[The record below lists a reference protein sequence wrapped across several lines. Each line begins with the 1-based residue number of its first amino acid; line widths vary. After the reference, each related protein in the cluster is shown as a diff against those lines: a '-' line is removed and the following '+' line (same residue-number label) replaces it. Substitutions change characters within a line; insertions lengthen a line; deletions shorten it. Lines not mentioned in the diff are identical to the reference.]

1 MADIQQRT
9 GVTTISSGRDLDS
22 VVLGLAEPAMLIG
35 SKHRVLIAN
44 DRANALFGWE
54 DTGLAGQSVKVLMPE
69 SMHTSHSDR
78 AEGYFN
84 RRAIRPMGD
93 STRIEAVRRTGERIQ
108 LDISLTPIE
117 LQGELVMLV
126 TVRDVQAAAS
136 RISTPLNEPTA
147 LSELARLVS
156 GPTEA
161 AEVYRRMACQIRPL
175 ILYDQLLLC
184 AFDRNT
190 SILRDLCTVGQEST
204 GGGHGLPVTL
214 TDSQASGLRSMTR
227 PAIFVGGAVPG
238 WFAET
243 AGNQGSGDD
252 GFRSLLS
259 APLRWN
265 GKVIGILNIRSRNDS
280 AYSDES
286 LKLAEQIAT
295 LLASVVAR
303 SRSRTTAAEATDQ
316 RTVLA
321 GIGRLVG
328 SAPDIRRV
336 FESLATQIDRLIP
349 IDRLA
354 FTSVGPERGRYF
366 LEAEWGPCDPT
377 LLPGIG
383 RSLAGTGT
391 EVAILAG
398 RPVILTEDQI
408 QTISRHNHPVTPGPM
423 TMKSWLTTPFKL
435 RGETIGVM
443 HFRSYEPDVYEAAH
457 IEIAQDIA
465 AQFAGA
471 FGNATVTH
479 DGERERKI
487 HNSVIELTW
496 DIVRGDQLAAIAGAV
511 KDQLSKLVD
520 FDRFSVATVD
530 QDRDESE
537 IVYESGVK
545 LDGIDTDRKFQ
556 FAGLITRGGSRI
568 DTVGENGEVWRDRL
582 ARAGL
587 NSWMYTVIGDDTE
600 QPVGTIWVGASRHGA
615 FTECDLETLDRL
627 TGVMVPLFHGFT
639 QELARRRLVEE
650 RERSE
655 ALARQTAVLEF
666 EARAKSEFV
675 SSISHEFKTPLT
687 SVIAFSDLLRRDSNM
702 TEHQLKHVKLI
713 QNNAWRLERMIED
726 LLEIAMANA
735 GRLSYEISE
744 VHVTD
749 IVQEVCESLRLVAKN
764 AGRRLLYNCSETVA
778 TAAVD
783 PIRLAQA
790 VQNLIS
796 NAINYSPT
804 RTGITVTANE
814 AHGQFLVRVRN
825 RGTLTAEQVRDAF
838 IRFKRLDNEITRG
851 TPGTGLGLPISR
863 QIIEEMGG
871 TVILES
877 KSGFVE
883 ARLCVPVLNSGQS

>member
-9 GVTTISSGRDLDS
+9 GVTTITSERDFNS
-22 VVLGLAEPAMLIG
+22 MVLGLAEPAILIG
-35 SKHRVLIAN
+35 PKHRVLIAN

-54 DTGLAGQSVKVLMPE
+54 DTGLAGQSVKVLIPE
-69 SMHTSHSDR
+69 SMHTSHSGWTG
-78 AEGYFN
+78 GYLY
-84 RRAIRPMGD
+84 RLAIRPMGD

-108 LDISLTPIE
+108 LDISLTPME
-117 LQGELVMLV
+117 FQGELVVLV
-126 TVRDVQAAAS
+126 TVRDAQAIAS
-136 RISTPLNEPTA
+136 KISNPSNEPAA
-147 LSELARLVS
+147 LRELARLVD
-156 GPTEA
+156 GPMEA
-161 AEVYRRMACQIRPL
+161 TEVYRRMACQIRPL
-175 ILYDQLLLC
+175 IPYDQLLLR

-190 SILRDLCTVGQEST
+190 SILRDLYTVGGEST

-214 TDSQASGLRSMTR
+214 TDNQASGLRSMTQ

-238 WFAET
+238 WFTET
-243 AGNQGSGDD
+243 ASNQGRGSDR
-252 GFRSLLS
+252 FRSLLS

-265 GKVIGILNIRSRNDS
+265 GEVIGTLNIRSRNDS
-280 AYSDES
+280 AYGEES

-295 LLASVVAR
+295 LLAPVIAR
-303 SRSRTTAAEATDQ
+303 SRSQTTAVEATDQ

-321 GIGRLVG
+321 DIGRLAG
-328 SAPDIRRV
+328 SAPDIRLV
-336 FESLATQIDRLIP
+336 FESLATQIGRLIP

-398 RPVILTEDQI
+398 IPVIFTEDQI
-408 QTISRHNHPVTPGPM
+408 RTIRGHNHPVTPDPV

-435 RGETIGVM
+435 KGETIGVM
-443 HFRSYEPDVYEAAH
+443 HFRSFEPHVYEAAH

-465 AQFAGA
+465 AQFADA
-471 FGNATVTH
+471 FGNTTVTH

-487 HNSVIELTW
+487 HNSVIEQTW
-496 DIVRGDQLAAIAGAV
+496 DIVRGDQLAAMAETV
-511 KDQLSKLVD
+511 KDQLSKSVD

-530 QDRDESE
+530 QDRNESE

-545 LDGIDTDRKFQ
+545 LDGIDADRKFQ

-568 DTVGENGEVWRDRL
+568 DAVGENGEAWRDRL

-587 NSWMYTVIGDDTE
+587 NSWMHTVIGDDTE
-600 QPVGTIWVGASRHGA
+600 QPVGTIWVGASRHRA
-615 FTECDLETLDRL
+615 FTECDLEILDRL
-627 TGVMVPLFHGFT
+627 TGVMVPLFHVFA

-655 ALARQTAVLEF
+655 ALERQTAVLEF

-687 SVIAFSDLLRRDSNM
+687 SVIAFSDLLQRDSNI
-702 TEHQLKHVKLI
+702 TEYQLKHVKLI

-749 IVQEVCESLRLVAKN
+749 IVQEVCEGLRLVAKN
-764 AGRRLLYNCSETVA
+764 VGRRLFYNCPETVA

-796 NAINYSPT
+796 NAINYSPI

-814 AHGQFLVRVRN
+814 VRGQFLVRVRN
-825 RGTLTAEQVRDAF
+825 RGTLTAEQARDAF
-838 IRFKRLDNEITRG
+838 VRFKRLDNEVTRS
-851 TPGTGLGLPISR
+851 TPGTGLGLSISR
-863 QIIEEMGG
+863 QIIEDMGG

-883 ARLCVPVLNSGQS
+883 ARLCVPVLDSEQS